1 MRSPTFLS
9 LSFAGL
15 ATLLGAQGV
24 RPDAGAV
31 ATQVREFRRAHEA
44 AIVGELTN
52 LLAVPNVA
60 SDTPNIRRNA
70 ALLEQMLA
78 RRGFRVTPIPVPDR
92 GPVIVAELP
101 APGAKRTVL
110 FYAHY
115 DGQPVDRAAWTD
127 TDPFTPALRTESIAA
142 GGRLIPFP
150 AAGAPHQDAWRIYA
164 RSASDDKSPIV
175 ALLAAIDALDAR
187 RIPRAVNVKLVLD
200 GEEEAGSPGL
210 EKALQSRRELAAGD
224 LLISC
229 DGPVHQS
236 GRPLVS
242 FGNRGILDVD
252 LTVYGPVRGLHSGHY
267 GNWAPNPA
275 MRLAQLLASMKRADG
290 RVLIDGFY
298 DDVVPLTEREKQAV
312 AALPAIDAELMRELQ
327 FGRPEGGGASLAE
340 LLGQPSLNIRGL
352 RSAYVG
358 AQAQNVVPEKAEASI
373 DIRLVKDI
381 LPERQ
386 FKRLAAHIAKQGY
399 FVVEGREPTPEERRA
414 NPAVARL
421 DYGGGYPATRFS
433 MDLPVSMAV
442 AQVLERATGGGLVK
456 APTLGGSVPMYIFE
470 RLGLPVVGVP
480 IVNYDNSQHSHNE
493 NLRLGEFWRGIEVYA
508 ALIATLDW

>member
-1 MRSPTFLS
+1 MRSPS
-9 LSFAGL
+9 VPSFILAGI
-15 ATLLGAQGV
+15 AALLTSPAD
-24 RPDAGAV
+24 RPDAAAV
-31 ATQVREFRRAHEA
+31 AAQVREFRHAHEA
-44 AIVGELTN
+44 AIVGELTD
-52 LLAVPNVA
+52 LLAIPNIA
-60 SDTPNIRRNA
+60 SDQPNIQRNA
-70 ALLEQMLA
+70 ALLGQMLV
-78 RRGFRVTPIPVPDR
+78 RRGFRVSRIPVPER

-101 APGAKRTVL
+101 AAGASRTVL

-115 DGQPVDRAAWTD
+115 DGQPVDPAAWTG
-127 TDPFTPALRTESIAA
+127 TEPFKPALRTESIAA
-142 GGRLIPFP
+142 GGRLIAFP
-150 AAGAPHQDAWRIYA
+150 SAGTPYQDAWRIYA

-175 ALLAAIDALDAR
+175 ALLAAIDALESR
-187 RIPRAVNVKLVLD
+187 HVSRAVNVKLVLD

-210 EKALQSRRELAAGD
+210 EKALNSRRELVAGD
-224 LLISC
+224 LLVSC

-252 LTVYGPVRGLHSGHY
+252 LTVYGPVRSLHSGHY

-275 MRLAQLLASMKRADG
+275 MHLAQLLASMKDADG
-290 RVLIDGFY
+290 RVLIEGFY
-298 DDVVPLTEREKQAV
+298 DDVVPLTERERQAV
-312 AALPAIDAELMRELQ
+312 AALPAVDADLKRELQ

-381 LPERQ
+381 QPERQ
-386 FKRLAAHIAKQGY
+386 FKRLVAHVEKQGY
-399 FVVEGREPTPEERRA
+399 FVVQGREPTPEERRA

-433 MDLPVSMAV
+433 MDLPVSVAV
-442 AQVLERATGGGLVK
+442 AQVLDRATGGGLVK

-508 ALIATLDW
+508 ALMASLDW

>member
-1 MRSPTFLS
+1 
-9 LSFAGL
+9 
-15 ATLLGAQGV
+15 
-24 RPDAGAV
+24 
-31 ATQVREFRRAHEA
+31 
-44 AIVGELTN
+44 
-52 LLAVPNVA
+52 
-60 SDTPNIRRNA
+60 
-70 ALLEQMLA
+70 MLA

-101 APGAKRTVL
+101 AAGATRTVV

-115 DGQPVDRAAWTD
+115 DGQPVDPAAWTD
-127 TDPFTPALRTESIAA
+127 TDPFKPALRTESIAA

-224 LLISC
+224 LLVSC
-229 DGPVHQS
+229 DGPVHQIGPPAGLVRQPGHS
-236 GRPLVS
+236 RRGPDRLRPGARASQRALRQLGAEPGHAPGPAARVDEARRRPRADRRVLRRRGAAHGAGEAGRP
-242 FGNRGILDVD
+242 
-252 LTVYGPVRGLHSGHY
+252 
-267 GNWAPNPA
+267 
-275 MRLAQLLASMKRADG
+275 
-290 RVLIDGFY
+290 
-298 DDVVPLTEREKQAV
+298 
-312 AALPAIDAELMRELQ
+312 ALPAIDADLMRELQ

-340 LLGQPSLNIRGL
+340 LLGQPSLNVRGL

-381 LPERQ
+381 QPERQ
-386 FKRLAAHIAKQGY
+386 FKRLVAHIEKQGY
-399 FVVEGREPTPEERRA
+399 FVVQGREPTPEERRA

-433 MDLPVSMAV
+433 MDLPVSIAV

-470 RLGLPVVGVP
+470 RLGLPVIGVP